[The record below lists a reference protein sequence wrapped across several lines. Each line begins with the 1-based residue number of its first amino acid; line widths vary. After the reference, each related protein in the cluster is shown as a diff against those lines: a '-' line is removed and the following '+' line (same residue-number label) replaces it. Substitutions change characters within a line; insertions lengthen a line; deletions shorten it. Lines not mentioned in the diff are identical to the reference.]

1 MLGRMIDTHCHLDS
15 CPLPDAVDTDL
26 KAIVSVGTDAA
37 SCRRTVALAEQHKNV
52 WAVLG
57 VHPNSADEAT
67 AAAKAE
73 IEALAAHPRV
83 VGVGETGFDAYWD
96 EVPLETQ
103 LEVFGWHVALAGRLD
118 KPLVLHVRDKEGRET
133 ASAMARDAILAAR
146 HPKGILHCCNAHEGL
161 VKAGLSL
168 GWYVSFAGNLTY
180 KNAKNLQA
188 AARAVP
194 EDRLLVETDS
204 PYLAPEPRRGRRNV
218 PANVRYTAAFLA
230 ELRGTDLARLE
241 PILDANARTVYGL
254 PQ

>member
-1 MLGRMIDTHCHLDS
+1 MLGRMIDTHCHLDA
-15 CPLPDAVDTDL
+15 CPLPDTVDADL
-26 KAIVSVGTDAA
+26 KAIVSIGTDAA

-57 VHPNSADEAT
+57 VHPNSADRAT

-73 IEALAAHPRV
+73 IESLAAHPRV

-103 LEVFGWHVALAGRLD
+103 LEVFGWHAALAGRLD
-118 KPLVLHVRDKEGRET
+118 KPLVLHVRDKGGQET
-133 ASAMARDAILAAR
+133 ASVMARNALLAAG

-161 VKAGLSL
+161 LEAGLNL

-180 KNAKNLQA
+180 KSAQNLQA
-188 AARAVP
+188 AARAVA

-204 PYLAPEPRRGRRNV
+204 PYLAPEPKRGRRNV

-241 PILDANARTVYGL
+241 PILDENARTVYGL
-254 PQ
+254 PG